1 MNTHLFLAALPSH
14 DNRLIITQKISAC
27 EAKRS
32 PLVKVQWTHTQDLH
46 ITLGFIQHVEPADI
60 RQIALG
66 FMPITQNAPFMAHVE
81 GIRLYGN
88 AIVLQIGPIQLLQ
101 SIHRKMHQRLLEISN
116 HKYDFLMD
124 KRFDPH
130 LTIGRIR
137 NLKALN
143 PLHKDQLM
151 QLVEAQFRQTGF
163 LIQQAALLK
172 HTQETAVPS
181 YQILQQ
187 YLFR

>member
-1 MNTHLFLAALPSH
+1 MKTNLFLAALPRH
-14 DNRLIITQKISAC
+14 DNRQTITQKISAC

-32 PLVKVQWTHTQDLH
+32 PLVKVQWTHTEDLH
-46 ITLGFIQHVEPADI
+46 ITLGFIADVEPKDF
-60 RQIALG
+60 RTIALG
-66 FMPITQNAPFMAHVE
+66 FMPVTQNAPIMAHVE

-88 AIVLQIGPIQLLQ
+88 AIVLQVGPIQPLQ
-101 SIHRKMHQRLLEISN
+101 SIHRKMHQRLLECSE
-116 HKYDFLMD
+116 HRYDFLMD

-137 NLKALN
+137 NLRDLN
-143 PLHKDQLM
+143 PLHKEQL
-151 QLVEAQFRQTGF
+151 LGLIEAQFRSMSF

-181 YQILQQ
+181 YQVLQQ